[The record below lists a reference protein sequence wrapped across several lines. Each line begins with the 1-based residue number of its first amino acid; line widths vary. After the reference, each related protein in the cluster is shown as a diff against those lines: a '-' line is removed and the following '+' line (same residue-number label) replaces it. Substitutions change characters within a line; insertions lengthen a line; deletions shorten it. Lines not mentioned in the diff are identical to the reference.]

1 MKTTEFSRA
10 MNLLDD
16 RYIMEALAYKKKRKG
31 KAWIRWCS
39 LAACAGVILA
49 LGISTYNNSNTAAKP
64 NPEMVQL
71 ANPLVEVN
79 SVSEMEKYL
88 DFSVPVLEKDVQ
100 TYIVIVTEDYPTI
113 GQIDY
118 ADGSE
123 YRIQYG
129 SGDISG
135 IYGGELVNTEETDGV
150 KISYYTYSGIDS
162 EVAYALWEQDGY
174 TFSYIYTGDGAGEI
188 RTLIEKFKELH

>member
-1 MKTTEFSRA
+1 MKTIEFSKA
-10 MNLLDD
+10 MGLLDD
-16 RYIMEALAYKKKRKG
+16 RYIMEALRYKENRKRK
-31 KAWIRWCS
+31 AVIRWCS
-39 LAACAGVILA
+39 MAACAGVVLA
-49 LGISTYNNSNTAAKP
+49 LGISAYHNNGVADKP
-64 NPEMVQL
+64 NPEVVQV

-79 SVSEMEKYL
+79 SVAEMEKYL

-100 TYIVIVTEDYPTI
+100 TYIVIVTEDYPTL

-135 IYGGELVNTEETDGV
+135 IYGGELVNTEEIDGI
-150 KISYYTYSGIDS
+150 KISYYTYTGI
-162 EVAYALWEQDGY
+162 ETKVTYALWEQDDY
-174 TFSYIYTGDGAGEI
+174 TFSYIYTGDGADEI
-188 RTLIEKFKELH
+188 HTLIEKFQELY